1 MKSLLWFYFKT
12 EDEDELTKVIL
23 KFQKSGFPLTLSK
36 VCSLA
41 FQYAE
46 LNHIKGFSTN
56 TKKAG
61 CKWAKFDLKHYLEIR
76 LKKAKNLSIARA
88 MAANEPNVCK
98 WFDKYKEV
106 LKVLGINSPE

>member
-41 FQYAE
+41 FQYVK
-46 LNHIKGFSTN
+46 LNHIKGFSTK

-61 CKWAKFDLKHYLEIR
+61 CKWAKFYLK
-76 LKKAKNLSIARA
+76 
-88 MAANEPNVCK
+88 
-98 WFDKYKEV
+98 
-106 LKVLGINSPE
+106 